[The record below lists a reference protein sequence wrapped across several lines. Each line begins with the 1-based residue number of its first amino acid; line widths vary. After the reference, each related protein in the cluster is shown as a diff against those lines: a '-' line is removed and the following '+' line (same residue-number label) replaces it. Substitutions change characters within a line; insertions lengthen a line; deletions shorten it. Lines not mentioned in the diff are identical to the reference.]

1 MELEA
6 IKKVIAEQ
14 MDIDA
19 QKITL
24 DSTFEE
30 LDIDSLDMVEIVMAL
45 EEELDVSLEELED
58 VKSVNEVV
66 DYIKAQK
73 G

>member
-24 DSTFEE
+24 DSTFDWT
-30 LDIDSLDMVEIVMAL
+30 LTPSIWSRSLWRWKKNWT
-45 EEELDVSLEELED
+45 SPW
-58 VKSVNEVV
+58 KSW
-66 DYIKAQK
+66 KTSRASK
-73 G
+73 K

>member
-58 VKSVNEVV
+58 VKSVKEVV